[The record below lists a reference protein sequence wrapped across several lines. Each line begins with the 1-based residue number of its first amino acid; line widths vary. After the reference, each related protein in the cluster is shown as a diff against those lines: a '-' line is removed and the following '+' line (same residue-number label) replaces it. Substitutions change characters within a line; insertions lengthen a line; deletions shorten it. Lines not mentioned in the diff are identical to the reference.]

1 MQFLGLGLVV
11 LFPASVWY
19 AVRRLRVASARERR
33 WWAVV
38 VGISIAAFF
47 VGLLGLRGSG
57 DVWRGLLWTAGVFSE
72 LTVATALVRELR
84 RRGGAELGIVAPALA
99 AAGLLLLAAPPA
111 GAGQAVTVSWVGDM
125 SFSRA
130 HGLPAKPDSVFAPVR
145 SALAADL
152 VTGNLEGTLGR
163 GGPSKCGGGRP
174 NCHAFQAPPSYAG
187 VFRRAGFEMLNM
199 ANNHSRDFG
208 TTGLRQTERALSD
221 AGIARTGLRGRVRV
235 MEANGIRVAFL
246 GFAPYAWAGPLLDI
260 PAARGEVKA
269 ARAAALRAAAARRRR
284 AARTVASAAA
294 RADVVIVFVHAGAEG
309 SGATHVPHGRETAF
323 GENRGET
330 RRFART
336 MIDAGADAVLGS
348 GPHVLRGIQC
358 HRGKPIAYSLG
369 NFAGYR
375 TLSTSGVLSL
385 SGVLRVRIGSD
396 GRFLGGRLVPVRL
409 ERPGVPRIDS
419 KRRSIALVR
428 RLSRQDFGKTRCP
441 MGADGKFSPP

>member
-1 MQFLGLGLVV
+1 MIR
-11 LFPASVWY
+11 P
-19 AVRRLRVASARERR
+19 
-33 WWAVV
+33 
-38 VGISIAAFF
+38 
-47 VGLLGLRGSG
+47 
-57 DVWRGLLWTAGVFSE
+57 
-72 LTVATALVRELR
+72 
-84 RRGGAELGIVAPALA
+84 A
-99 AAGLLLLAAPPA
+99 AAAATLLLLAVPTPAPAEPI
-111 GAGQAVTVSWVGDM
+111 TISWVGDM
-125 SFSRA
+125 SFSRK
-130 HGLPAKPDSVFAPVR
+130 HGLPRKPDSVFAPVR
-145 SALAADL
+145 SSLAADI

-208 TTGLRQTERALSD
+208 SSGLSQTRRALGD
-221 AGIARTGLRGRVRV
+221 AGIAHTGLRGQVRV

-246 GFAPYAWAGPLLDI
+246 GFAPYVWTGPLLDVGD
-260 PAARGEVKA
+260 ARGEVKA
-269 ARAAALRAAAARRRR
+269 ARLRAAASRRR
-284 AARTVASAAA
+284 ARAAVAAA
-294 RADVVIVFVHAGAEG
+294 AQRADVVVVFMHAGAEG
-309 SGATHVPHGRETAF
+309 SGATRVPHGRETAF

-375 TLSTSGVLSL
+375 TLSTSGVLAL
-385 SGVLRVRIGSD
+385 SGVVRVRIASD

-409 ERPGVPRIDS
+409 ERPGVPRLDP
-419 KRRSIALVR
+419 RGRSIALVR
-428 RLSRQDFGKTRCP
+428 RLSRADFGDKRCR
-441 MGADGKFSPP
+441 MGADGKFRAP

>member
-1 MQFLGLGLVV
+1 M
-11 LFPASVWY
+11 
-19 AVRRLRVASARERR
+19 RRLA
-33 WWAVV
+33 
-38 VGISIAAFF
+38 
-47 VGLLGLRGSG
+47 
-57 DVWRGLLWTAGVFSE
+57 
-72 LTVATALVRELR
+72 
-84 RRGGAELGIVAPALA
+84 ALA
-99 AAGLLLLAAPPA
+99 VAAACLAAPA
-111 GAGQAVTVSWVGDM
+111 AASAGQAVTLSWVGDM
-125 SFSRA
+125 SFSRG

-145 SALAADL
+145 GALAADL

-163 GGPSKCGGGRP
+163 GGPSKCGGGRS
-174 NCHAFQAPPSYAG
+174 NCHAFQAPASYAG

-208 TTGLRQTERALSD
+208 TSGLRQTESALSD

-235 MEANGIRVAFL
+235 MKANGIRVAFL

-260 PAARGEVKA
+260 PGARAEVRAARVGE
-269 ARAAALRAAAARRRR
+269 ARRAVAAAAE
-284 AARTVASAAA
+284 

-375 TLSTSGVLSL
+375 TLSTSGVLAL
-385 SGVLRVRIGSD
+385 SGVLRVRIGAD
-396 GRFLGGRLVPVRL
+396 GSFLGGRLVPVRL

-419 KRRSIALVR
+419 ERRSIGLVR

-441 MGADGKFSPP
+441 MDAAGKFSAP